1 MQNES
6 IGSILYETRIR
17 LGKSVKEV
25 ELDTKIRAKYI
36 DAMEHDDFMSLP
48 GSVYA
53 QGFLKVY
60 ANYLGLDPAP
70 LVQLYKSTYLERN
83 NYDMRKMPP
92 KIRVKKKKR
101 PRWFKLAVALGVIA
115 SIFVGLIVWGAVVQN
130 MAKDRK
136 IIVQNVKTRKTKPT
150 VVASA
155 TTSTTEK
162 RAQEQSST
170 NESSSPSGHR
180 TDENSNLQQ
189 IKLKLTGTDG
199 TGSWVRVTVDEEKK
213 FEGLISDGTS
223 RTFEGKSISIRV
235 GNIAGLEIL
244 LNGKKV
250 NKDDFEITN
259 GIASKNF
266 SVFSAESSNGQ
277 R

>member
-1 MQNES
+1 
-6 IGSILYETRIR
+6 
-17 LGKSVKEV
+17 
-25 ELDTKIRAKYI
+25 
-36 DAMEHDDFMSLP
+36 
-48 GSVYA
+48 
-53 QGFLKVY
+53 
-60 ANYLGLDPAP
+60 
-70 LVQLYKSTYLERN
+70 
-83 NYDMRKMPP
+83 
-92 KIRVKKKKR
+92 
-101 PRWFKLAVALGVIA
+101 
-115 SIFVGLIVWGAVVQN
+115 

-136 IIVQNVKTRKTKPT
+136 IIVQNIKTRKTKPT

-170 NESSSPSGHR
+170 NESSSPSSHR
-180 TDENSNLQQ
+180 TGENSNLQQ

-223 RTFEGKSISIRV
+223 RTFKGKSISIRV

-250 NKDDFEITN
+250 SKDDFEITN

-266 SVFSAESSNGQ
+266 SVSSAESSNGQ